1 MIRSKKV
8 KLMELELQVKPNV
21 SSERY
26 GLAFLSI
33 YNNVR
38 ENPSTFLRMHMTY
51 DSQLFFYIKPE
62 DKEVVI
68 DWLKNFADVWNT
80 ENITIDEEFETTVIS
95 DYDDIFNNN
104 ILLHDSVD
112 LDEFEN

>member
-1 MIRSKKV
+1 MIRSKNV
-8 KLMELELQVKPNV
+8 KLMELELRVKSNV

-26 GLAFLSI
+26 ALAFLSV

-38 ENPSTFLRMHMTY
+38 ENPTTFLRMHMTY

-68 DWLKNFADVWNT
+68 DWLKNFSDVWNT
-80 ENITIDEEFETTVIS
+80 DNIIIDENFDTTVIA
-95 DYDDIFNNN
+95 DDQDIFNND
-104 ILLHDSVD
+104 ILLHDTVD
-112 LDEFEN
+112 IDEF